1 MRRRAAKI
9 KPVFPDAKYNEVVIT
24 RFINRLMIGGKKSTV
39 TKSLYKS
46 FELINKRL
54 NRDPLEVFK
63 AALDNVTP
71 RIEVRS
77 KRIGGATYQIPSEVN
92 PRRATALAL
101 KWFSMSVAKSNAK
114 DLVSKLAE
122 VIIDSMNNKGW
133 AVKKREEVFKMA
145 EANKAFAHYR

>member
-9 KPVFPDAKYNEVVIT
+9 KEVLPDSQYNEVVIT
-24 RFINRLMIGGKKSTV
+24 RFVNRLMKGGKKSTV
-39 TKSLYKS
+39 TKSLYQS
-46 FELINKRL
+46 FEVIKKRL
-54 NRDPLEVFK
+54 NREPLEVFK
-63 AALDNVTP
+63 IALDNVTP

-77 KRIGGATYQIPSEVN
+77 KRIGGATYQIPCEVGA
-92 PRRATALAL
+92 RRATALAL
-101 KWFSMSVAKSNAK
+101 KWFKTAIEKSNAK
-114 DLVSKLAE
+114 NLVDKLTE

>member
-9 KPVFPDAKYNEVVIT
+9 KPVLPDSQYNEVVIT
-24 RFINRLMIGGKKSTV
+24 RFINRLMKGGKKSTV
-39 TKSLYKS
+39 TKSLYQS
-46 FELINKRL
+46 FDLIEKKLHRN
-54 NRDPLEVFK
+54 PLEVFK
-63 AALDNVTP
+63 EALDNVTP

-77 KRIGGATYQIPSEVN
+77 KRIGGATYQIPCEVN

-101 KWFSMSVAKSNAK
+101 KWFNIAVEKSNAK
-114 DLVSKLAE
+114 DLVSKLSE

-145 EANKAFAHYR
+145 ESNKAFAHYR

>member
-9 KPVFPDAKYNEVVIT
+9 KPVLPDPRYNEVVIT
-24 RFINRLMIGGKKSTV
+24 RFINRLMKGGKKSTV
-39 TKSLYKS
+39 TKSLYES
-46 FELINKRL
+46 FEVINKRL
-54 NRDPLEVFK
+54 SRDPLEVFK
-63 AALDNVTP
+63 VALDNVTP

-92 PRRATALAL
+92 SRRATALAL
-101 KWFSMSVAKSNAK
+101 KWFNMAVEKSNAK
-114 DLVSKLAE
+114 NLVDKLAE

-133 AVKKREEVFKMA
+133 AVKKIEEVFKMA

>member
-9 KPVFPDAKYNEVVIT
+9 KPVLPDSKYNEVVIT
-24 RFINRLMIGGKKSTV
+24 RFVNRLMKGGKKSTV

-46 FELINKRL
+46 FDVIQKKL

-63 AALDNVTP
+63 AALDNATP

-101 KWFSMSVAKSNAK
+101 KWFNIAIEKSNAK
-114 DLVSKLAE
+114 DLVSKLSE